1 MELGEEYEC
10 IDDVVMNPASTKEEK
25 QAAYDWLRELFTIL
39 LPDE

>member
-1 MELGEEYEC
+1 MIKNQAL
-10 IDDVVMNPASTKEEK
+10 DLLDVFMNPTSTKEEK